1 MKQNKNLLS
10 SRLTENR
17 IDDQNIIQSNTD
29 LSNQKSSAPISDK
42 KQYKTWGKRKKKEEP
57 AYFQYADSSN
67 LTDRNLED
75 YAEIRDN
82 TKMKRGNLHTRI
94 INFILIAGCIYLLV
108 LIFGA
113 AVTKYQYNSDGKAV
127 PEKMSV
133 DDIRQK
139 HNFDTILTQYEY
151 CRSLYEKTLLLDYR
165 VAQGQEDTLEI
176 APEYEALLD
185 DVQNLSVK
193 TDAISVDTKYDQ
205 VKSMMVN
212 WIKNDIAVYLQNIS
226 AAISENNTEKA
237 NNALQDKDR
246 VYDDFSLITQN
257 IVALGSSISGADLTD
272 IKSWTP
278 EDYVDQE
285 INSNAMPIK
294 YQEQTVTPSEPDTP
308 ETPSEPEQPDTPE
321 TPTLPD
327 TTGTDTKKN
336 NHQTTVKK
344 NNTVTSLD
352 LIKEDSDDTDTK
364 KETVVDLSGVN
375 LQSAILI

>member
-29 LSNQKSSAPISDK
+29 LSNKKSSAPISDK

-285 INSNAMPIK
+285 INGK
-294 YQEQTVTPSEPDTP
+294 
-308 ETPSEPEQPDTPE
+308 
-321 TPTLPD
+321 
-327 TTGTDTKKN
+327 
-336 NHQTTVKK
+336 
-344 NNTVTSLD
+344 
-352 LIKEDSDDTDTK
+352 
-364 KETVVDLSGVN
+364 
-375 LQSAILI
+375 

>member
-42 KQYKTWGKRKKKEEP
+42 KQYKTWFKRKKKEEP

-285 INSNAMPIK
+285 INGK
-294 YQEQTVTPSEPDTP
+294 
-308 ETPSEPEQPDTPE
+308 
-321 TPTLPD
+321 
-327 TTGTDTKKN
+327 
-336 NHQTTVKK
+336 
-344 NNTVTSLD
+344 
-352 LIKEDSDDTDTK
+352 
-364 KETVVDLSGVN
+364 
-375 LQSAILI
+375 

>member
-17 IDDQNIIQSNTD
+17 IEDQNIIQSNTD

-94 INFILIAGCIYLLV
+94 INFILISGCIYLLV

-285 INSNAMPIK
+285 INGK
-294 YQEQTVTPSEPDTP
+294 
-308 ETPSEPEQPDTPE
+308 
-321 TPTLPD
+321 
-327 TTGTDTKKN
+327 
-336 NHQTTVKK
+336 
-344 NNTVTSLD
+344 
-352 LIKEDSDDTDTK
+352 
-364 KETVVDLSGVN
+364 
-375 LQSAILI
+375 

>member
-17 IDDQNIIQSNTD
+17 IEDQNIIQSNTD

-57 AYFQYADSSN
+57 AYFQYTDSSN
-67 LTDRNLED
+67 LTDQNLEN
-75 YAEIRDN
+75 YAEMQDN

-272 IKSWTP
+272 VKSWTP

-285 INSNAMPIK
+285 INGK
-294 YQEQTVTPSEPDTP
+294 
-308 ETPSEPEQPDTPE
+308 
-321 TPTLPD
+321 
-327 TTGTDTKKN
+327 
-336 NHQTTVKK
+336 
-344 NNTVTSLD
+344 
-352 LIKEDSDDTDTK
+352 
-364 KETVVDLSGVN
+364 
-375 LQSAILI
+375 

>member
-42 KQYKTWGKRKKKEEP
+42 KQCKTWGKREKKEEP

-285 INSNAMPIK
+285 INGK
-294 YQEQTVTPSEPDTP
+294 
-308 ETPSEPEQPDTPE
+308 
-321 TPTLPD
+321 
-327 TTGTDTKKN
+327 
-336 NHQTTVKK
+336 
-344 NNTVTSLD
+344 
-352 LIKEDSDDTDTK
+352 
-364 KETVVDLSGVN
+364 
-375 LQSAILI
+375 

>member
-17 IDDQNIIQSNTD
+17 IEDQNIIQSNTD

-67 LTDRNLED
+67 LTDQNLEN
-75 YAEIRDN
+75 YAEMQDN

-165 VAQGQEDTLEI
+165 VAEWQEDTLEI

-285 INSNAMPIK
+285 INGK
-294 YQEQTVTPSEPDTP
+294 
-308 ETPSEPEQPDTPE
+308 
-321 TPTLPD
+321 
-327 TTGTDTKKN
+327 
-336 NHQTTVKK
+336 
-344 NNTVTSLD
+344 
-352 LIKEDSDDTDTK
+352 
-364 KETVVDLSGVN
+364 
-375 LQSAILI
+375 

>member
-127 PEKMSV
+127 PKKMSV

-285 INSNAMPIK
+285 INGK
-294 YQEQTVTPSEPDTP
+294 
-308 ETPSEPEQPDTPE
+308 
-321 TPTLPD
+321 
-327 TTGTDTKKN
+327 
-336 NHQTTVKK
+336 
-344 NNTVTSLD
+344 
-352 LIKEDSDDTDTK
+352 
-364 KETVVDLSGVN
+364 
-375 LQSAILI
+375 

>member
-237 NNALQDKDR
+237 NNALQDKDS

-285 INSNAMPIK
+285 INGK
-294 YQEQTVTPSEPDTP
+294 
-308 ETPSEPEQPDTPE
+308 
-321 TPTLPD
+321 
-327 TTGTDTKKN
+327 
-336 NHQTTVKK
+336 
-344 NNTVTSLD
+344 
-352 LIKEDSDDTDTK
+352 
-364 KETVVDLSGVN
+364 
-375 LQSAILI
+375 

>member
-29 LSNQKSSAPISDK
+29 LSNKKSSAPISDK

-67 LTDRNLED
+67 LTDQNLEN

-285 INSNAMPIK
+285 INGK
-294 YQEQTVTPSEPDTP
+294 
-308 ETPSEPEQPDTPE
+308 
-321 TPTLPD
+321 
-327 TTGTDTKKN
+327 
-336 NHQTTVKK
+336 
-344 NNTVTSLD
+344 
-352 LIKEDSDDTDTK
+352 
-364 KETVVDLSGVN
+364 
-375 LQSAILI
+375 

>member
-113 AVTKYQYNSDGKAV
+113 EVTKYQYNSDGKAV

-285 INSNAMPIK
+285 INGK
-294 YQEQTVTPSEPDTP
+294 
-308 ETPSEPEQPDTPE
+308 
-321 TPTLPD
+321 
-327 TTGTDTKKN
+327 
-336 NHQTTVKK
+336 
-344 NNTVTSLD
+344 
-352 LIKEDSDDTDTK
+352 
-364 KETVVDLSGVN
+364 
-375 LQSAILI
+375 

>member
-17 IDDQNIIQSNTD
+17 MNDQNIQSKPDSAIQEKSNPV
-29 LSNQKSSAPISDK
+29 LEKKLNKIFDK
-42 KQYKTWGKRKKKEEP
+42 GKKEEEP

-67 LTDRNLED
+67 LTDQNLED
-75 YAEIRDN
+75 YAKIQDN
-82 TKMKRGNLHTRI
+82 TKMKRGNLHTKI
-94 INFILIAGCIYLLV
+94 INFVLIARCIYLLV

-285 INSNAMPIK
+285 INGK
-294 YQEQTVTPSEPDTP
+294 
-308 ETPSEPEQPDTPE
+308 
-321 TPTLPD
+321 
-327 TTGTDTKKN
+327 
-336 NHQTTVKK
+336 
-344 NNTVTSLD
+344 
-352 LIKEDSDDTDTK
+352 
-364 KETVVDLSGVN
+364 
-375 LQSAILI
+375 

>member
-17 IDDQNIIQSNTD
+17 IDNQNIIQSNTD

-108 LIFGA
+108 LIFGV

-285 INSNAMPIK
+285 INGK
-294 YQEQTVTPSEPDTP
+294 
-308 ETPSEPEQPDTPE
+308 
-321 TPTLPD
+321 
-327 TTGTDTKKN
+327 
-336 NHQTTVKK
+336 
-344 NNTVTSLD
+344 
-352 LIKEDSDDTDTK
+352 
-364 KETVVDLSGVN
+364 
-375 LQSAILI
+375 

>member
-17 IDDQNIIQSNTD
+17 MNDQNIQSKPDSAIQEKSNPV
-29 LSNQKSSAPISDK
+29 LEKKLNKIFDK
-42 KQYKTWGKRKKKEEP
+42 GKKEEEP

-108 LIFGA
+108 LIFDA

-285 INSNAMPIK
+285 INGK
-294 YQEQTVTPSEPDTP
+294 
-308 ETPSEPEQPDTPE
+308 
-321 TPTLPD
+321 
-327 TTGTDTKKN
+327 
-336 NHQTTVKK
+336 
-344 NNTVTSLD
+344 
-352 LIKEDSDDTDTK
+352 
-364 KETVVDLSGVN
+364 
-375 LQSAILI
+375 

>member
-165 VAQGQEDTLEI
+165 DAQGQEDTLEI

-285 INSNAMPIK
+285 INGK
-294 YQEQTVTPSEPDTP
+294 
-308 ETPSEPEQPDTPE
+308 
-321 TPTLPD
+321 
-327 TTGTDTKKN
+327 
-336 NHQTTVKK
+336 
-344 NNTVTSLD
+344 
-352 LIKEDSDDTDTK
+352 
-364 KETVVDLSGVN
+364 
-375 LQSAILI
+375 

>member
-17 IDDQNIIQSNTD
+17 IDDQNIIQSYTD

-151 CRSLYEKTLLLDYR
+151 CRTLYEKTLLLDYR

-285 INSNAMPIK
+285 INGK
-294 YQEQTVTPSEPDTP
+294 
-308 ETPSEPEQPDTPE
+308 
-321 TPTLPD
+321 
-327 TTGTDTKKN
+327 
-336 NHQTTVKK
+336 
-344 NNTVTSLD
+344 
-352 LIKEDSDDTDTK
+352 
-364 KETVVDLSGVN
+364 
-375 LQSAILI
+375 

>member
-75 YAEIRDN
+75 YAEIQDN
-82 TKMKRGNLHTRI
+82 TKMKRGNLHTKI
-94 INFILIAGCIYLLV
+94 INFVLIAGCIYLLV

-151 CRSLYEKTLLLDYR
+151 CRTLYEKTLLLDYR

-285 INSNAMPIK
+285 INGK
-294 YQEQTVTPSEPDTP
+294 
-308 ETPSEPEQPDTPE
+308 
-321 TPTLPD
+321 
-327 TTGTDTKKN
+327 
-336 NHQTTVKK
+336 
-344 NNTVTSLD
+344 
-352 LIKEDSDDTDTK
+352 
-364 KETVVDLSGVN
+364 
-375 LQSAILI
+375 

>member
-17 IDDQNIIQSNTD
+17 IDNQNIIQSNTD

-176 APEYEALLD
+176 APEYEVLLD

-285 INSNAMPIK
+285 INGK
-294 YQEQTVTPSEPDTP
+294 
-308 ETPSEPEQPDTPE
+308 
-321 TPTLPD
+321 
-327 TTGTDTKKN
+327 
-336 NHQTTVKK
+336 
-344 NNTVTSLD
+344 
-352 LIKEDSDDTDTK
+352 
-364 KETVVDLSGVN
+364 
-375 LQSAILI
+375 

>member
-17 IDDQNIIQSNTD
+17 IEDQNIIQSNTD

-67 LTDRNLED
+67 LTDQNLEN
-75 YAEIRDN
+75 YADMQDN

-285 INSNAMPIK
+285 INGK
-294 YQEQTVTPSEPDTP
+294 
-308 ETPSEPEQPDTPE
+308 
-321 TPTLPD
+321 
-327 TTGTDTKKN
+327 
-336 NHQTTVKK
+336 
-344 NNTVTSLD
+344 
-352 LIKEDSDDTDTK
+352 
-364 KETVVDLSGVN
+364 
-375 LQSAILI
+375 

>member
-17 IDDQNIIQSNTD
+17 IDNQNIIQSNTD

-176 APEYEALLD
+176 APEYEAHLD

-285 INSNAMPIK
+285 INGK
-294 YQEQTVTPSEPDTP
+294 
-308 ETPSEPEQPDTPE
+308 
-321 TPTLPD
+321 
-327 TTGTDTKKN
+327 
-336 NHQTTVKK
+336 
-344 NNTVTSLD
+344 
-352 LIKEDSDDTDTK
+352 
-364 KETVVDLSGVN
+364 
-375 LQSAILI
+375 

>member
-42 KQYKTWGKRKKKEEP
+42 KQYKTWGKRKEKEEP

-285 INSNAMPIK
+285 INGK
-294 YQEQTVTPSEPDTP
+294 
-308 ETPSEPEQPDTPE
+308 
-321 TPTLPD
+321 
-327 TTGTDTKKN
+327 
-336 NHQTTVKK
+336 
-344 NNTVTSLD
+344 
-352 LIKEDSDDTDTK
+352 
-364 KETVVDLSGVN
+364 
-375 LQSAILI
+375 

>member
-272 IKSWTP
+272 VKSWTP

-285 INSNAMPIK
+285 INGK
-294 YQEQTVTPSEPDTP
+294 
-308 ETPSEPEQPDTPE
+308 
-321 TPTLPD
+321 
-327 TTGTDTKKN
+327 
-336 NHQTTVKK
+336 
-344 NNTVTSLD
+344 
-352 LIKEDSDDTDTK
+352 
-364 KETVVDLSGVN
+364 
-375 LQSAILI
+375 

>member
-75 YAEIRDN
+75 YVEIRDN

-285 INSNAMPIK
+285 INGK
-294 YQEQTVTPSEPDTP
+294 
-308 ETPSEPEQPDTPE
+308 
-321 TPTLPD
+321 
-327 TTGTDTKKN
+327 
-336 NHQTTVKK
+336 
-344 NNTVTSLD
+344 
-352 LIKEDSDDTDTK
+352 
-364 KETVVDLSGVN
+364 
-375 LQSAILI
+375 

>member
-17 IDDQNIIQSNTD
+17 MNDQNIQSKPDSAIQEKSNPV
-29 LSNQKSSAPISDK
+29 LEKKLNKIFDK
-42 KQYKTWGKRKKKEEP
+42 GKKEEEP

-67 LTDRNLED
+67 LTDQNLED
-75 YAEIRDN
+75 YAEIQDN
-82 TKMKRGNLHTRI
+82 TKMKRGNLHTKI
-94 INFILIAGCIYLLV
+94 INFVLIAGCIYLLV

-176 APEYEALLD
+176 AQEYEALLD

-285 INSNAMPIK
+285 INGK
-294 YQEQTVTPSEPDTP
+294 
-308 ETPSEPEQPDTPE
+308 
-321 TPTLPD
+321 
-327 TTGTDTKKN
+327 
-336 NHQTTVKK
+336 
-344 NNTVTSLD
+344 
-352 LIKEDSDDTDTK
+352 
-364 KETVVDLSGVN
+364 
-375 LQSAILI
+375 

>member
-17 IDDQNIIQSNTD
+17 IEDQNIIQSNTD

-67 LTDRNLED
+67 LTDQNLEN
-75 YAEIRDN
+75 YAEMQDN

-285 INSNAMPIK
+285 INGK
-294 YQEQTVTPSEPDTP
+294 
-308 ETPSEPEQPDTPE
+308 
-321 TPTLPD
+321 
-327 TTGTDTKKN
+327 
-336 NHQTTVKK
+336 
-344 NNTVTSLD
+344 
-352 LIKEDSDDTDTK
+352 
-364 KETVVDLSGVN
+364 
-375 LQSAILI
+375 

>member
-17 IDDQNIIQSNTD
+17 IEDQNIIQSNTD

-67 LTDRNLED
+67 LTDQNLEN
-75 YAEIRDN
+75 YAEMQDN

-257 IVALGSSISGADLTD
+257 IVDLGSSISGADLTD

-285 INSNAMPIK
+285 INGK
-294 YQEQTVTPSEPDTP
+294 
-308 ETPSEPEQPDTPE
+308 
-321 TPTLPD
+321 
-327 TTGTDTKKN
+327 
-336 NHQTTVKK
+336 
-344 NNTVTSLD
+344 
-352 LIKEDSDDTDTK
+352 
-364 KETVVDLSGVN
+364 
-375 LQSAILI
+375 

>member
-127 PEKMSV
+127 PEKRSV

-139 HNFDTILTQYEY
+139 HNFDTIVTQYEY

-285 INSNAMPIK
+285 INGK
-294 YQEQTVTPSEPDTP
+294 
-308 ETPSEPEQPDTPE
+308 
-321 TPTLPD
+321 
-327 TTGTDTKKN
+327 
-336 NHQTTVKK
+336 
-344 NNTVTSLD
+344 
-352 LIKEDSDDTDTK
+352 
-364 KETVVDLSGVN
+364 
-375 LQSAILI
+375 

>member
-193 TDAISVDTKYDQ
+193 TDAISIDTKYDQ

-285 INSNAMPIK
+285 INGK
-294 YQEQTVTPSEPDTP
+294 
-308 ETPSEPEQPDTPE
+308 
-321 TPTLPD
+321 
-327 TTGTDTKKN
+327 
-336 NHQTTVKK
+336 
-344 NNTVTSLD
+344 
-352 LIKEDSDDTDTK
+352 
-364 KETVVDLSGVN
+364 
-375 LQSAILI
+375 

>member
-17 IDDQNIIQSNTD
+17 IEDQNIIQSNTD

-127 PEKMSV
+127 PEKMFV

-285 INSNAMPIK
+285 INGK
-294 YQEQTVTPSEPDTP
+294 
-308 ETPSEPEQPDTPE
+308 
-321 TPTLPD
+321 
-327 TTGTDTKKN
+327 
-336 NHQTTVKK
+336 
-344 NNTVTSLD
+344 
-352 LIKEDSDDTDTK
+352 
-364 KETVVDLSGVN
+364 
-375 LQSAILI
+375 

>member
-42 KQYKTWGKRKKKEEP
+42 KQYKTWGKRKKKEES

-94 INFILIAGCIYLLV
+94 INFILIVGCIYLLV

-285 INSNAMPIK
+285 INGK
-294 YQEQTVTPSEPDTP
+294 
-308 ETPSEPEQPDTPE
+308 
-321 TPTLPD
+321 
-327 TTGTDTKKN
+327 
-336 NHQTTVKK
+336 
-344 NNTVTSLD
+344 
-352 LIKEDSDDTDTK
+352 
-364 KETVVDLSGVN
+364 
-375 LQSAILI
+375 

>member
-17 IDDQNIIQSNTD
+17 MNDQNIQSKPDSAIQEKSN
-29 LSNQKSSAPISDK
+29 PILEKKLNKIFDK
-42 KQYKTWGKRKKKEEP
+42 GKKEEEP

-67 LTDRNLED
+67 LTDQNLED
-75 YAEIRDN
+75 YAEIQDN
-82 TKMKRGNLHTRI
+82 TKMKRGNLHTKI
-94 INFILIAGCIYLLV
+94 INFVLIAGCIYLLV

-185 DVQNLSVK
+185 GVQNLSVK

-285 INSNAMPIK
+285 INGK
-294 YQEQTVTPSEPDTP
+294 
-308 ETPSEPEQPDTPE
+308 
-321 TPTLPD
+321 
-327 TTGTDTKKN
+327 
-336 NHQTTVKK
+336 
-344 NNTVTSLD
+344 
-352 LIKEDSDDTDTK
+352 
-364 KETVVDLSGVN
+364 
-375 LQSAILI
+375 

>member
-17 IDDQNIIQSNTD
+17 IDNRNIIQSNTD

-285 INSNAMPIK
+285 INGK
-294 YQEQTVTPSEPDTP
+294 
-308 ETPSEPEQPDTPE
+308 
-321 TPTLPD
+321 
-327 TTGTDTKKN
+327 
-336 NHQTTVKK
+336 
-344 NNTVTSLD
+344 
-352 LIKEDSDDTDTK
+352 
-364 KETVVDLSGVN
+364 
-375 LQSAILI
+375 

>member
-108 LIFGA
+108 LIFGT

-285 INSNAMPIK
+285 INGK
-294 YQEQTVTPSEPDTP
+294 
-308 ETPSEPEQPDTPE
+308 
-321 TPTLPD
+321 
-327 TTGTDTKKN
+327 
-336 NHQTTVKK
+336 
-344 NNTVTSLD
+344 
-352 LIKEDSDDTDTK
+352 
-364 KETVVDLSGVN
+364 
-375 LQSAILI
+375 

>member
-17 IDDQNIIQSNTD
+17 IEDQNIIQSNTD

-67 LTDRNLED
+67 LTDQNLED

-82 TKMKRGNLHTRI
+82 TKMKRGNLHTKI

-113 AVTKYQYNSDGKAV
+113 AVTKYQYNSDGKAI

-139 HNFDTILTQYEY
+139 HNFDTILTQYGY

-285 INSNAMPIK
+285 INGK
-294 YQEQTVTPSEPDTP
+294 
-308 ETPSEPEQPDTPE
+308 
-321 TPTLPD
+321 
-327 TTGTDTKKN
+327 
-336 NHQTTVKK
+336 
-344 NNTVTSLD
+344 
-352 LIKEDSDDTDTK
+352 
-364 KETVVDLSGVN
+364 
-375 LQSAILI
+375 

>member
-17 IDDQNIIQSNTD
+17 IEDQNIIQSNTD

-67 LTDRNLED
+67 LTNQNLEN
-75 YAEIRDN
+75 YAEIQDN
-82 TKMKRGNLHTRI
+82 TKMKRGNLHTKI

-113 AVTKYQYNSDGKAV
+113 AVTKYQYNSDGKAI

-285 INSNAMPIK
+285 INGK
-294 YQEQTVTPSEPDTP
+294 
-308 ETPSEPEQPDTPE
+308 
-321 TPTLPD
+321 
-327 TTGTDTKKN
+327 
-336 NHQTTVKK
+336 
-344 NNTVTSLD
+344 
-352 LIKEDSDDTDTK
+352 
-364 KETVVDLSGVN
+364 
-375 LQSAILI
+375 

>member
-17 IDDQNIIQSNTD
+17 IDNQNIIQSNTD

-42 KQYKTWGKRKKKEEP
+42 KQYKTWDKRKKKEEP

-285 INSNAMPIK
+285 INGK
-294 YQEQTVTPSEPDTP
+294 
-308 ETPSEPEQPDTPE
+308 
-321 TPTLPD
+321 
-327 TTGTDTKKN
+327 
-336 NHQTTVKK
+336 
-344 NNTVTSLD
+344 
-352 LIKEDSDDTDTK
+352 
-364 KETVVDLSGVN
+364 
-375 LQSAILI
+375 

>member
-17 IDDQNIIQSNTD
+17 IEDQNIIQSNTD

-94 INFILIAGCIYLLV
+94 INFILSAGCIYLLV

-285 INSNAMPIK
+285 INGK
-294 YQEQTVTPSEPDTP
+294 
-308 ETPSEPEQPDTPE
+308 
-321 TPTLPD
+321 
-327 TTGTDTKKN
+327 
-336 NHQTTVKK
+336 
-344 NNTVTSLD
+344 
-352 LIKEDSDDTDTK
+352 
-364 KETVVDLSGVN
+364 
-375 LQSAILI
+375 

>member
-82 TKMKRGNLHTRI
+82 TKMKRSNLHTRI

-285 INSNAMPIK
+285 INGK
-294 YQEQTVTPSEPDTP
+294 
-308 ETPSEPEQPDTPE
+308 
-321 TPTLPD
+321 
-327 TTGTDTKKN
+327 
-336 NHQTTVKK
+336 
-344 NNTVTSLD
+344 
-352 LIKEDSDDTDTK
+352 
-364 KETVVDLSGVN
+364 
-375 LQSAILI
+375 

>member
-17 IDDQNIIQSNTD
+17 MNDQNIQSKPDSAIQEKSNPV
-29 LSNQKSSAPISDK
+29 LEK
-42 KQYKTWGKRKKKEEP
+42 KQNKIFDKGKKEEEP

-67 LTDRNLED
+67 LTDQNLED
-75 YAEIRDN
+75 YAEIQDN
-82 TKMKRGNLHTRI
+82 TKMKRGNLHTKI
-94 INFILIAGCIYLLV
+94 INFVLIAGCIYLLV

-151 CRSLYEKTLLLDYR
+151 CRSLYEKILLLDYR

-278 EDYVDQE
+278 EDYIDQQ
-285 INSNAMPIK
+285 INGK
-294 YQEQTVTPSEPDTP
+294 
-308 ETPSEPEQPDTPE
+308 
-321 TPTLPD
+321 
-327 TTGTDTKKN
+327 
-336 NHQTTVKK
+336 
-344 NNTVTSLD
+344 
-352 LIKEDSDDTDTK
+352 
-364 KETVVDLSGVN
+364 
-375 LQSAILI
+375 